1 MRKISFL
8 ILWLLMSVS
17 LSATVLGA
25 PEIEY
30 LIFSQ
35 AIGDEKV
42 IYSYQPD
49 SQILSQVVCGKDL
62 SVFLQGKYFLYFN
75 EQKLYQYDIG
85 NQQAKE
91 LATFKEKD
99 LYLEV
104 MPDGP
109 EQALVVAKDSYEF
122 NWYVLEL
129 SDGSVR
135 RVMRP
140 PAGSSGPNTPKLASP
155 DQKATAVIKTPAFSQ
170 NFTLTIEEKVN
181 GKTKTRWSLPKDM
194 TVVPDWPVWSP
205 DSKRIAFYAKKADGF
220 EGFYS
225 LYLFDLVKKEMVLVE
240 SQVFAKYIFSNVGM
254 RAFIP
259 TWSDDGQFLIFQSQP
274 NGLPNRSSILK
285 YNVLTGEKHV
295 LTQSAGCNDYP
306 VWSLTGRYISFLS
319 NRETSGRQLYIVD
332 PEGTDLR
339 RVSPSEGH
347 TEWARWY
354 RTKS

>member
-8 ILWLLMSVS
+8 ILFLLMSVN
-17 LSATVLGA
+17 LLATVWGA
-25 PEIEY
+25 PETEY
-30 LIFSQ
+30 LVFSQ
-35 AIGDEKV
+35 VIGDEKV

-49 SQILSQVVCGKDL
+49 SQILNQVVRGKNL

-75 EQKLYQYDIG
+75 EQKLYQYNIR
-85 NQQAKE
+85 NQQAQE
-91 LATFKEKD
+91 LATFKEKN

-104 MPDGP
+104 IPDGP
-109 EQALVVAKDSYEF
+109 EQALVVAKDGYDL
-122 NWYVLEL
+122 NWYILEL

-135 RVMRP
+135 RVMQP
-140 PAGSSGPNTPKLASP
+140 PAGSGGHHTPKLASP

-170 NFTLTIEEKVN
+170 NFTLLIEEKVN
-181 GKTKTRWSLPKDM
+181 GRRKTSWSLPKDM
-194 TVVPDWPVWSP
+194 TIVPDWPVWSP

-225 LYLFDLVKKEMVLVE
+225 LYLFDLEKKEMILVE
-240 SQVFAKYIFSNVGM
+240 NQVFAKYVFSNTGM

-259 TWSDDGQFLIFQSQP
+259 TWSNNGQFLIFQCQP
-274 NGLPNRSSILK
+274 NGLPNRSSIIK
-285 YNVLTGEKHV
+285 YNVLTGKKQV

-319 NRETSGRQLYIVD
+319 NRETPGRQLYIID
-332 PEGTDLR
+332 PQGANLK
-339 RVSPSEGH
+339 RVSPSEGR
-347 TEWARWY
+347 TEWSEWY

>member
-1 MRKISFL
+1 MRKISFP
-8 ILWLLMSVS
+8 ILFLLMWVN
-17 LSATVLGA
+17 LSATVWGA
-25 PEIEY
+25 PETEY

-49 SQILSQVVCGKDL
+49 SQVLNQVVRGKNL

-75 EQKLYQYDIG
+75 EQKLYQYNIR

-104 MPDGP
+104 IPDGP
-109 EQALVVAKDSYEF
+109 EQALVVAKDGYAL
-122 NWYVLEL
+122 NWYILEL

-135 RVMRP
+135 RVMQP
-140 PAGSSGPNTPKLASP
+140 PVGSGGSNTPKLASP

-170 NFTLTIEEKVN
+170 NFTLSIEEKVN
-181 GKTKTRWSLPKDM
+181 GRKKTSWSLPKDM
-194 TVVPDWPVWSP
+194 TIVPDWPVWSP
-205 DSKRIAFYAKKADGF
+205 DSKQIAFYAKKADGF

-225 LYLFDLVKKEMVLVE
+225 LYLFDLVKKELILVE
-240 SQVFAKYIFSNVGM
+240 NQVFAKYVFSNVGM

-259 TWSDDGQFLIFQSQP
+259 TWSNDSQFLIFQSQP
-274 NGLPNRSSILK
+274 NGLPNRSSIIK
-285 YNVLTGEKHV
+285 YNVTTGKKQV

-306 VWSLTGRYISFLS
+306 VWSLTDGYISFLS
-319 NRETSGRQLYIVD
+319 NRETPGRQLYIID
-332 PEGTDLR
+332 PQGANLR

-347 TEWARWY
+347 TEWSEWY
-354 RTKS
+354 WTKS